1 LPAPD
6 RDAALKRLRYTTVT
20 AELKGC
26 DIVLEAVTE
35 DLDLKNALWK
45 ELDGLCP
52 PATIFASN
60 TSSLT
65 IAAMAAATRRA
76 DRFVGLHF
84 FNPVPLMP
92 LVEVVRT
99 VTTSEE
105 TFRRG
110 FAFAKSLGKEPVAAK
125 DNSGFIVNLLLVPY
139 LLDAIRAVEHGV
151 ASVPDIDKAMQ
162 LGCGYPMG
170 PLTLLDLVGLDT
182 TYRIAEIMFTEYRE
196 QRYAPP
202 PLLKHMVIAGLNG
215 RKSGKGFYDYSVDPP
230 KLVAWGIGRAVAL
243 HHPPQDW
250 HVRLRLA
257 PLSRGG
263 KRPPCGL
270 TARDGAVRCRRVAH
284 ETLLPRGRRALDAVD
299 RRDRGLDGRGR
310 RTRGRGH
317 HRARRGDSRAHGDA
331 RDARAGDD
339 GHLHRRA
346 CLAADPPCSVG
357 RRGADGRAP
366 AQRRGARRHRVD
378 GEGRRKARVRPR
390 SGNPG
395 GDDAGRDARPRG
407 STPASPRR
415 GGRGRTRACGL
426 AGRLHAS
433 ARPRY
438 AGAQTLMRN
447 AECGTRN

>member
-1 LPAPD
+1 MTDIKRVGVLGCGLMGGGIAQVAATAGYDTVVRDVSQQVWDKARAGIEKSLGKFVEKGKLPAPD
-6 RDAALKRLRYTTVT
+6 RDAALKRLRFTTTT

-65 IAAMAAATRRA
+65 VAAMAAATRRA

-99 VTTSEE
+99 VTTSED
-105 TFRRG
+105 TFRRA
-110 FAFAKSLGKEPVAAK
+110 FAFAKSLGKEAVAAK

-202 PLLKHMVIAGLNG
+202 PLLKRMITAGMNG

-230 KLVAWGIGRAVAL
+230 RVLAGWMAVIA
-243 HHPPQDW
+243 
-250 HVRLRLA
+250 
-257 PLSRGG
+257 
-263 KRPPCGL
+263 GL
-270 TARDGAVRCRRVAH
+270 EAEDVIEHGEAIHELMETH
-284 ETLLPRGRRALDAVD
+284 ETLALVTMGIFTVVLAWRLFRRARLTPPEEA
-299 RRDRGLDGRGR
+299 GLRLLGVAGLVTVVWTGAIGGKMVFEHSAGVP
-310 RTRGRGH
+310 TRMMKAEIENRAAGH
-317 HRARRGDSRAHGDA
+317 HHEAGEAEEQEHAHPDSAHQ
-331 RDARAGDD
+331 
-339 GHLHRRA
+339 H
-346 CLAADPPCSVG
+346 
-357 RRGADGRAP
+357 
-366 AQRRGARRHRVD
+366 
-378 GEGRRKARVRPR
+378 
-390 SGNPG
+390 
-395 GDDAGRDARPRG
+395 
-407 STPASPRR
+407 
-415 GGRGRTRACGL
+415 
-426 AGRLHAS
+426 
-433 ARPRY
+433 
-438 AGAQTLMRN
+438 
-447 AECGTRN
+447 